1 MTKVILKSLFIKSF
15 TYIYKIKIKEVEEE
29 TLESDEE
36 VDDQPKIPT
45 EKIGTK
51 KARKLEEKE
60 ARAMQRKIEEE
71 ERQKAKELREEK
83 HAERMKRLEEEGIK
97 FYVFPKQINKKFFVK
112 MHKLTLASFY
122 SKVRIVNTKKS
133 SKNSKY
139 EKNKIIFS
147 ATDFLKKAA
156 T

>member
-1 MTKVILKSLFIKSF
+1 MNRNRNRRFKGSPVQFKEDQAVEDETFRIDVNVTRYKKRQIWAFI
-15 TYIYKIKIKEVEEE
+15 IYKIKIKEVEEE

-112 MHKLTLASFY
+112 KYKFTLTLYEFLF
-122 SKVRIVNTKKS
+122 KS
-133 SKNSKY
+133 
-139 EKNKIIFS
+139 
-147 ATDFLKKAA
+147 
-156 T
+156 

>member
-1 MTKVILKSLFIKSF
+1 M
-15 TYIYKIKIKEVEEE
+15 
-29 TLESDEE
+29 
-36 VDDQPKIPT
+36 DDQPKIPT

-83 HAERMKRLEEEGIK
+83 HAERMKRLEEEGNR

-112 MHKLTLASFY
+112 MHKFTLTSFY
-122 SKVRIVNTKKS
+122 SKVRVVNTEKS
-133 SKNSKY
+133 SKNSKF
-139 EKNKIIFS
+139 EKN
-147 ATDFLKKAA
+147 
-156 T
+156 